1 MTEEMRSTEQTEE
14 GTKAAGR
21 PCIAF
26 AMDTAEEAWEHMS
39 FEVVEEY
46 GDWMYGHSLHT
57 WDRGER
63 TLFRCRKCGG
73 YVLYQYSEYSDPISC
88 DESCYDDYFPVS
100 GPEEADEL
108 NRKYDGFAIEREFPG
123 RYLMKTNGKIHWSV
137 MNERAKEAEDHTA
150 AGSKL
155 PKGTGFAAP
164 AEGVVVPDEV
174 IEKENPD
181 GTVSFFYPDGTK
193 WQP

>member
-46 GDWMYGHSLHT
+46 GDLMYGHSLYT

-63 TLFRCRKCGG
+63 TLLRCRKCGG
-73 YVLYQYSEYSDPISC
+73 YVLYQYSEYSSPFGDGDSYYE
-88 DESCYDDYFPVS
+88 DWFPVA
-100 GPEEADEL
+100 GPEEADAL
-108 NRKYDGFAIEREFPG
+108 NQKYNGFAIELEFPG
-123 RYLMKTNGKIHWSV
+123 RCLMRTNGKLHWSE
-137 MNERAKEAEDHTA
+137 MNLHAKET
-150 AGSKL
+150 
-155 PKGTGFAAP
+155 
-164 AEGVVVPDEV
+164 EGCGMTDV
-174 IEKENPD
+174 
-181 GTVSFFYPDGTK
+181 TK
-193 WQP
+193 

>member
-1 MTEEMRSTEQTEE
+1 MMNEDRIHEEQTKPV
-14 GTKAAGR
+14 GK

-26 AMDTAEEAWEHMS
+26 DMDSAEEAVEHWKLKPA
-39 FEVVEEY
+39 EDY
-46 GDWMYGHSLHT
+46 GDRQYGHDLYV
-57 WDRGER
+57 WDEGCRV
-63 TLFRCRKCGG
+63 LFRCEACGG
-73 YVLYQYSEYSDPISC
+73 YVLRQSSVYDRFPFGGEDH
-88 DESCYDDYFPVS
+88 YDDYFPVS

-174 IEKENPD
+174 NEKENPD